1 MPFQCDLCPKSYR
14 YKRNLT
20 RHITEHHSEE
30 REHWNCVVL
39 DCHAKFIRRS
49 YLSKHL
55 IICHRYDSVTAR
67 ECALNAT
74 RGDYRAPTY
83 YDVVSDD
90 DSILDLLAEADGTA
104 LDQSFDERIERFNL
118 GQFSPVPQT
127 KGAKCNISDDVSD
140 VSSVTVSADEQD
152 CDLASDVHD
161 GLSGDSDDNMPRDHD
176 NHSDDNMTH
185 DEDNHSDDNMTHD
198 DENHSDDN
206 MAHGHNDN
214 RDDNM
219 AHGHNDN
226 RDDNMAHGHNDNRDD
241 NMAHG
246 HNDNRDDN
254 MAHGDSSDDERDD
267 IIVISSDDEEMCT
280 DIELSNIKLK
290 TEIYVVTVTRNMKF
304 SNGHL
309 ICEAVH
315 AEKDYYEHYH

>member
-1 MPFQCDLCPKSYR
+1 M
-14 YKRNLT
+14 T
-20 RHITEHHSEE
+20 
-30 REHWNCVVL
+30 
-39 DCHAKFIRRS
+39 
-49 YLSKHL
+49 
-55 IICHRYDSVTAR
+55 
-67 ECALNAT
+67 
-74 RGDYRAPTY
+74 
-83 YDVVSDD
+83 VSA
-90 DSILDLLAEADGTA
+90 SI
-104 LDQSFDERIERFNL
+104 S
-118 GQFSPVPQT
+118 
-127 KGAKCNISDDVSD
+127 
-140 VSSVTVSADEQD
+140 TVSADEQD

-198 DENHSDDN
+198 DENHS
-206 MAHGHNDN
+206 
-214 RDDNM
+214 
-219 AHGHNDN
+219 
-226 RDDNMAHGHNDNRDD
+226 DDNMAHGHNDNRDD